1 MAMHKIKQIAPATGW
16 SGLYVNSRYVTEDL
30 APGEDVVQALPLA
43 CWALIE
49 DEDGERRVVGIRG
62 GEAMD
67 IVEHD
72 LCWIGYLG
80 PGESVDDATRER
92 ARTQL
97 AFVRTKVRGAA

>member
-1 MAMHKIKQIAPATGW
+1 MAMHKIKQITPADGW
-16 SGLYVNSRYVTEDL
+16 SALLVNNRYITEDL
-30 APGEDVVQALPLA
+30 EPGEDVVQARPLA

-49 DEDGERRVVGIRG
+49 DEDGERRVVGMRG
-62 GEAMD
+62 GDAVD

-80 PGESVDDATRER
+80 PGESIDEAARER

-97 AFVRTKVRGAA
+97 AFVRIKVRGAS